1 MSIFI
6 IKDGKKSFPNSIY
19 IKTLIFLGLII
30 LSIIILQPIQYALNN
45 EITKIKTNLI
55 EKVKETTGF
64 TVKYSS
70 IRPSIF
76 GSFNINNL
84 VFLKDSASF
93 FTVSQIKVHFSLLDL
108 LLRKK
113 TFIHTVIIDKPEFN
127 IDTVKDAD
135 TFELLKSLNKKDADK
150 FNFQQIMEFLPNNA
164 DYQIRHLSV
173 NLTDKQTTYKIQ
185 DMNLT
190 IKEIDGEIAFFGRF
204 YAELKK
210 SNVFDKTIILSSDT
224 GISGTCSKEIDKGN
238 AELSV
243 YYLTCSGQ
251 DETKKTS
258 PFFKLSSH
266 NSGTQRRL
274 FSLLPLKTTLTYDNS
289 LISVKP
295 KQEDLQNNYY
305 FVFNTET
312 GGIKAGLNLNKLKL
326 ENLISFSDYIKNAT
340 DMLFLQITGDS
351 SLVYEKGICDYKVN
365 LKGDEKGKSSSG
377 KTSFNIDVHGN
388 EKKIFIND
396 FFISSDTPK
405 KDIFCGS
412 LGVTGNLQFSPLV
425 SAGTVYFDNFSLT
438 GTEGVNAEFD
448 ISSQEDGILIS
459 SNNIKIAQ
467 AAINDFTVSIK
478 PTEKETGVNVS
489 CSFIEGGSVF
499 MDGVYNNNP
508 GGIEASLTLDSLS
521 LFSIS
526 EIFRPF
532 LDNYK
537 VPIAAREILKNSSIN
552 TDVFISTDFNN
563 IIYNAPNINFLFGE
577 TNVAMSLSG
586 NNRQITLSEGVVN
599 PGDNELIFSSN
610 VNFSNIMD
618 LTFSLNAGFH
628 DIAWRIEG
636 QILDGSTL
644 IVRDENGFHAY
655 GNISND
661 GALSGYIEGI
671 NYPIV
676 VNSQTIYTNFYL
688 SLRYNSFDFWN
699 LDLNN
704 FSTRYANSK
713 DGADFFKI
721 SGLADQDGAKFKEI
735 YYKDTIGILLG
746 NANFSWNHDFSYCDF
761 LLNITD
767 GHPAGENY
775 YVSGALNKEKINA
788 NVSISDMHV
797 NRFFKLDSPIIASLD
812 AEILWNSINS
822 FNANISLSSLRA
834 RIQNNDIFT
843 SVNVNLS
850 NDELLINNLWLDYA
864 QFNTNLSELKF
875 NITEGIVNAKAYI
888 SGVVIEKDVEG
899 NIEIDANFEKIN
911 SWFDITKIIRNFS
924 GKLLVDNFTF
934 GSISNEEFNLDYSV
948 NNGAISL
955 KGGPRDMVRMEM
967 DSDGM
972 FFIGMSAPM
981 FARGNVVGTYKK
993 GIVDA
998 KTNSLFIDLPAIFDI
1013 FSSQNDFLI
1022 TGGYITGEARLT
1034 GPFWNPEFHGLAKA
1048 TGVRFTAPNY
1058 ISEEIRIA
1066 PVEVIAEGYEM
1077 TFNSA
1082 PVLSGNGG
1090 GLASGW
1096 FVFENW
1102 VPVKINIDISIPR
1115 ESPIKYGF
1123 GVMGFLAKGS
1133 ASGKLNMLIDPR
1145 KNGMMEMKGDLFAN
1159 EAELGLN
1166 MKDIMSNTENE
1177 NNTEEEF
1184 NIIVDMKVTT
1194 GSQVDF
1200 SWPSSNPI
1208 LKATPEMGT
1217 VVNFT
1222 CDTQTDQYSVNGNVN
1237 IRSGEVYYFDR
1248 SFFIRQGNMVFNE
1261 NESQFDPKVSL
1272 RAEIRDRSDSGPV
1285 TITMVVDNQPI
1296 FSLEPRF
1303 EARPSL
1309 TQLEIYSIL
1318 GQNFNSIQGNEN
1330 PELAQRF
1337 LLSSG
1342 ADLFTQ
1348 IIGNTD
1354 FMSQFAFLR
1363 KSESFIRNLL
1373 KVDMFSIRTKIFQNV
1388 VVTAGTFGLSQNG
1401 GQNIIDRSRQ
1411 VGNYFDNTTVFIG
1424 KYIGNDIFAQGMLT
1438 LKYDENNQ
1446 SFGGIKFEP
1455 NIGIEFQS
1463 PFVNIRWDWSPDIY
1477 GIYPENLWVGN
1488 SITLS
1493 WSKSF

>member
-1 MSIFI
+1 MSKFI
-6 IKDGKKSFPNSIY
+6 IKDGKKTLPNSIY
-19 IKTLIFLGLII
+19 IKILIFLGLITI
-30 LSIIILQPIQYALNN
+30 SIIVLQPIQYALNN

-84 VFLKDSASF
+84 IFLKGDASF
-93 FTVSQIKVHFSLLDL
+93 FTVSQVKVHFSLMEL

-135 TFELLKSLNKKDADK
+135 TFALLKSLNK
-150 FNFQQIMEFLPNNA
+150 NEISFQQIMEFLPNKP

-173 NLTDKQTTYKIQ
+173 NLTDRQTTYKIQ

-190 IKEIDGEIAFFGRF
+190 IKENDGEISFFGRF

-210 SNVFDKTIILSSDT
+210 SNLFDKTIILSADT

-243 YYLTCSGQ
+243 YYLTCSEK
-251 DETKKTS
+251 DEIKKT
-258 PFFKLSSH
+258 PAFFKLKSH

-289 LISVKP
+289 LVSVKP
-295 KQEDLQNNYY
+295 KQEGLQNNYY

-312 GGIKAGLNLNKLKL
+312 SGIQAGINLNKLKL
-326 ENLISFSDYIKNAT
+326 ENIISFSDNIKNAT

-351 SLVYEKGICDYKVN
+351 SLVYEKGICDYNIN
-365 LKGDEKGKSSSG
+365 LKGDEDGKLSSNKS
-377 KTSFNIDVHGN
+377 SFNIDVYGN
-388 EKKIFIND
+388 EKKIIINE
-396 FFISSDTPK
+396 FFIASGTPG

-412 LGVTGNLQFSPLV
+412 LGIAGNLQFSPLV
-425 SAGTVYFDNFSLT
+425 STGTVYFNNFSLT

-448 ISSQEDGILIS
+448 ISSHDDSILIS
-459 SNNIKIAQ
+459 SGNIEIAQ
-467 AAINDFTVSIK
+467 SAIDDFSVLIK
-478 PTEKETGVNVS
+478 PTEKETSVNVS
-489 CSFIEGGSVF
+489 CSFVEGGSVF
-499 MDGVYNNNP
+499 MDGFYNNSD
-508 GGIEASLTLDSLS
+508 GIESSITLDSLS
-521 LFSIS
+521 LFTMT
-526 EIFRPF
+526 EILRPF

-537 VPIAAREILKNSSIN
+537 VPIATRGMLKNSSIN
-552 TDVFISTDFNN
+552 TDIFISTDFNN

-586 NNRQITLSEGVVN
+586 NNRQITLSEGVIN
-599 PGDNELIFSSN
+599 PGDNEFIFSSN

-618 LTFSLNAGFH
+618 LSFSLNAGFH

-644 IVRDENGFHAY
+644 IVRDQNGFHAY
-655 GNISND
+655 GNVSND

-676 VNSQTIYTNFYL
+676 VNSQTIYMNFYL
-688 SLRYNSFDFWN
+688 SLRYNSFDFWS
-699 LDLNN
+699 LDVNN
-704 FSTRYANSK
+704 FSTRYASSN

-721 SGLADQDGAKFKEI
+721 SGLADQDGASFREI
-735 YYKDTIGILLG
+735 YYKDAVGILFG
-746 NANFSWNHDFSYCDF
+746 SANFSWDHDFSYCDCV
-761 LLNITD
+761 LNITD
-767 GHPAGENY
+767 GREAGEYY
-775 YVSGALNKEKINA
+775 YVSGTLNKEKINA

-797 NRFFKLDSPIIASLD
+797 NRFFKLDTPIITSLD
-812 AEILWNSINS
+812 AAISWDSINS
-822 FNANISLSSLRA
+822 FNAKISLSSLRT
-834 RIQNNDIFT
+834 RIQNNDLYA

-850 NDELLINNLWLDYA
+850 NEELFISNLLLDYA
-864 QFNTNLSELKF
+864 KVNTNLSELKF
-875 NITEGIVNAKAYI
+875 NLTEGEVNAKANI
-888 SGVVIEKDVEG
+888 NGIVLEKNVEG
-899 NIEIDANFEKIN
+899 NIEIDANFEKID
-911 SWFDITKIIRNFS
+911 SWFDITQIIRNFS
-924 GKLLVDNFTF
+924 GKLLIDNFTY
-934 GSISNEEFNLDYSV
+934 GNIVNQEFKLDYSV

-981 FARGNVVGTYKK
+981 FARGNIVGTYKK

-1013 FSSQNDFLI
+1013 FSAQNDFLI
-1022 TGGYITGEARLT
+1022 TGGYITGSARLT

-1077 TFNSA
+1077 TFDSA
-1082 PVLSGNGG
+1082 AVLSGNGG
-1090 GLASGW
+1090 GTASGW

-1102 VPVKINIDISIPR
+1102 SPVNIGIDISIPR
-1115 ESPIKYGF
+1115 ETPIRYGF
-1123 GVMGFLAKGS
+1123 NVIGFIAKGS
-1133 ASGKLNMLIDPR
+1133 ASGNLNMVINPR

-1159 EAELGLN
+1159 EAELSLN
-1166 MKDIMSNTENE
+1166 MEELMSNNE
-1177 NNTEEEF
+1177 NNTDTEEKF
-1184 NIIVDMKVTT
+1184 NIVVDMKVTA
-1194 GSQVDF
+1194 GSQVEF
-1200 SWPSSNPI
+1200 SWPSSSPI
-1208 LKATPEMGT
+1208 LRATPEMGT
-1217 VVNFT
+1217 IVNIK
-1222 CDTQTDQYSVNGNVN
+1222 CDTQTDQYSVNGNVK

-1261 NESQFDPKVSL
+1261 NESQFDPRVSL

-1285 TITMVVDNQPI
+1285 TITMVVENQPI

-1303 EARPSL
+1303 EARPSM

-1337 LLSSG
+1337 LFSSG

-1348 IIGNTD
+1348 VIANTG

-1363 KSESFIRNLL
+1363 KSERAIRNFL
-1373 KVDMFSIRTKIFQNV
+1373 KVDMFSVRTKIFQNM
-1388 VVTAGTFGLSQNG
+1388 VVTAGTFGLNQNG
-1401 GQNIIDRSRQ
+1401 GQDLIDRNRQ

-1424 KYIGNDIFAQGMLT
+1424 KYIGNDLFAQGMLT
-1438 LKYDENNQ
+1438 LKYDEKNQ
-1446 SFGGIKFEP
+1446 SFGSIRFEP

-1477 GIYPENLWVGN
+1477 NIYPENLWVGN